1 MSERKQLPQRR
12 HCETVTLTCWTQP
25 WAVTI
30 GYYEDHK
37 TVGEVFI
44 SSHRKTSTPLDAT
57 ARDTAVLMSLA
68 LQYGVPLSVIK
79 GAITR
84 EGNGE
89 ASSIAGVVVD
99 FIDTMTGAMT

>member
-12 HCETVTLTCWTQP
+12 HCETVTLEFWKQS

-30 GYYEDHK
+30 GFYEDHK

-44 SSHRKTSTPLDAT
+44 SAKRVSGTPLDAT

-68 LQYGVPLSVIK
+68 LQYGVPLSVIT

-84 EGNGE
+84 EANG
-89 ASSIAGVVVD
+89 APSSIAGVVAD
-99 FIDTMTGAMT
+99 FIDTMSGAMK